1 MQNQI
6 TPYNPMGDGQ
16 TERMNCTI
24 INMLKILNE
33 TEKFRWKDHLLKL
46 VFAYNN
52 TINKSTRYSPF
63 FLMFGKSS
71 KLPVDSI
78 FDI

>member
-52 TINKSTRYSPF
+52 TTNKSTRYSPF